1 MSSQEFEVPPPGKYA
16 QMFPLIIGLILPMIM
31 VALIA
36 VTARQTSD
44 WLVALPALLVL
55 PIAAIFMAWRMHRR
69 TIRLEDGA
77 LRYGLFPWQ
86 RAPVTAFDLD
96 AASVVNLGE
105 HRELQA
111 VLRLAG
117 TAMPGYR
124 SGWFYLRNKRRAY
137 VLLTD
142 DKRVLMLPKH
152 DGGLLLFSLV
162 RPDALLDAL
171 RKSADD
177 NHGTA
182 R

>member
-1 MSSQEFEVPPPGKYA
+1 MSTQEFEIPPPGKYA
-16 QMFPLIIGLILPMIM
+16 QLFPLIIGLILPMI
-31 VALIA
+31 VIA
-36 VTARQTSD
+36 FLAATAKQSSN
-44 WLVALPALLVL
+44 WLVALPAFLVL
-55 PIAAIFMAWRMHRR
+55 PIAAIVMAWRMHRR
-69 TIRLEDGA
+69 TIRLEDGT

-86 RAPVTAFDLD
+86 RAPATALDLD
-96 AASVVNLGE
+96 AASSVNLGE
-105 HRELQA
+105 HRELQP

-137 VLLTD
+137 VVLTD
-142 DKRVLMLPKH
+142 LQRVLVLPKR

-171 RKSADD
+171 RKATHD
-177 NHGTA
+177 NRGTA